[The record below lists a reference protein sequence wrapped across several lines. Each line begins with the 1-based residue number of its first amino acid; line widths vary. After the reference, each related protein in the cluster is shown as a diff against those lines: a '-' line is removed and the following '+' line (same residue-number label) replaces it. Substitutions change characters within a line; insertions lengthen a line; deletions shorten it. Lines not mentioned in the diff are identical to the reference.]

1 MKSKNLLIIANSF
14 PHKNCLYGGIFIKDQ
29 IDILAENFN
38 KIYLIAPT
46 PHLPEFFGKFDW
58 IPECW
63 RKGINPIN
71 YSYENISVY
80 FPNFFV
86 PPIHFLRE
94 KYAEEAH
101 KSALKLILKEN
112 INFDLIHAHFIYY
125 AGYVGAKLKEKYKKP
140 LIITG
145 HECDMCKFFEYKN
158 FEKMTKYA
166 LGNADYVTTVSKSN
180 YEKLIELGVDK
191 EKVTVIPNSYDKNI
205 FKPIPEDCKDQL
217 NIPKNKKIILSVGML
232 EEIKGHEYLIKAM
245 RKVIDKKTDVL
256 CIMVG
261 SGQLKSKLQKLINDL
276 DLEGYVRLVGAKPHD
291 EIPLWM
297 NASDLFVLP
306 SLNEGNPTVMFECL
320 GCGKPFVGT
329 TVGGI
334 PEVITNDK
342 LGYLCEPKSPDE
354 LAEKIL
360 LALERKWDTKYV
372 LNYAKKFSSDEIA
385 KEIFKI
391 YEKVID

>member
-1 MKSKNLLIIANSF
+1 
-14 PHKNCLYGGIFIKDQ
+14 
-29 IDILAENFN
+29 
-38 KIYLIAPT
+38 
-46 PHLPEFFGKFDW
+46 
-58 IPECW
+58 
-63 RKGINPIN
+63 
-71 YSYENISVY
+71 
-80 FPNFFV
+80 
-86 PPIHFLRE
+86 
-94 KYAEEAH
+94 
-101 KSALKLILKEN
+101 ALKLILKEN

-145 HECDMCKFFEYKN
+145 HGSDVYDLPFRFKN